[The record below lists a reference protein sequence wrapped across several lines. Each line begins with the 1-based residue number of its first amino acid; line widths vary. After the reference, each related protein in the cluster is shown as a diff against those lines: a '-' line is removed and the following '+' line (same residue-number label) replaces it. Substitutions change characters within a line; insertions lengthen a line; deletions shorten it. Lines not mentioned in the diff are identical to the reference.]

1 VRLEISQGRKKMPT
15 ELPPIRRIV
24 TGTGPDG
31 RSRIVEDGP
40 PLVVAIATERPG
52 LRNANIWATNATPVP
67 VDEPDRIA
75 EHKTLHPPP
84 GGTVIRIMDIP
95 PEPREPAT
103 LHAAVSGSR
112 ESLFPDFA
120 RHKVDK
126 SRHPGMHITDTV
138 DYAII
143 LFGEMYAVM
152 EEGETLMKAGD
163 VLVQRGT
170 SHAWSNRSGENCRVA
185 FILVDGRRD

>member
-1 VRLEISQGRKKMPT
+1 M

-24 TGTGPDG
+24 TGTDANGH
-31 RSRIVEDGP
+31 SCIAEDGP
-40 PLVVAIATERPG
+40 PPVISTIPGRPG
-52 LRNANIWATNATPVP
+52 LRNANIWSTSATPVP

-75 EHKTLHPPP
+75 LHKGLYPPKN
-84 GGTVIRIMDIP
+84 GTVIRVMDIP
-95 PEPREPAT
+95 PEPQTDEEQRAW
-103 LHAAVSGSR
+103 HAATAETV
-112 ESLFPDFA
+112 FPDRDRRVA
-120 RHKVDK
+120 DK

-170 SHAWSNRSGENCRVA
+170 NHSWSNRSGEVCRVA
-185 FILVDGRRD
+185 FILVDGKRD

>member
-1 VRLEISQGRKKMPT
+1 MPT
-15 ELPPIRRIV
+15 VLPPIRRIV

-31 RSRIVEDGP
+31 RSRIVQDGAP
-40 PLVVAIATERPG
+40 PVISTVATRPG
-52 LRNANIWATNATPVP
+52 LRNATIWSTSATPAP

-75 EHKTLHPPP
+75 EYKGLYPPKQ
-84 GGTVIRIMDIP
+84 GTVIRIMDIP
-95 PEPREPAT
+95 SEPRDPEKLKAWFGAT
-103 LHAAVSGSR
+103 SQTI
-112 ESLFPDFA
+112 FPDRERRA
-120 RHKVDK
+120 ADK
-126 SRHPGMHITDTV
+126 SKHPGMHITDTV

-170 SHAWSNRSGENCRVA
+170 NHAWSNRSGKTCRVA
-185 FILVDGRRD
+185 FILVDGKRD

>member
-1 VRLEISQGRKKMPT
+1 MPT
-15 ELPPIRRIV
+15 ELPPMRRIV

-40 PLVVAIATERPG
+40 PPVISTIAARPG
-52 LRNANIWATNATPVP
+52 LRNANIWSTSATPAP
-67 VDEPDRIA
+67 VDAPDRIA
-75 EHKTLHPPP
+75 EHKGLYPPKN
-84 GGTVIRIMDIP
+84 GTVIRIMDIP
-95 PEPREPAT
+95 SEPQDPERLKAWFGASSQT
-103 LHAAVSGSR
+103 I
-112 ESLFPDFA
+112 FPD
-120 RHKVDK
+120 RERRVPDK

-152 EEGETLMKAGD
+152 EDGETLMKAGD

-170 SHAWSNRSGENCRVA
+170 NHAWSNRSGEVCRVA
-185 FILVDGRRD
+185 FILVDGQRD

>member
-1 VRLEISQGRKKMPT
+1 MPK

-24 TGTGPDG
+24 TGTGPDR

-40 PLVVAIATERPG
+40 PPVISTIAARPG
-52 LRNANIWATNATPVP
+52 LRNANIWVTSDTPVS
-67 VDEPDRIA
+67 VNEPDYIS
-75 EHKTLHPPP
+75 EHKQLYPPKN
-84 GGTVIRIMDIP
+84 GTVIRIMDIP
-95 PEPREPAT
+95 SEPQNAEELQASYRAT
-103 LHAAVSGSR
+103 GTGM
-112 ESLFPDFA
+112 FPDRERRA
-120 RHKVDK
+120 ADK

-170 SHAWSNRSGENCRVA
+170 NHAWSNRSGEICRVA
-185 FILVDGRRD
+185 FILVDGRRV